1 MAGRLTDQIVFITG
15 ASRGIGRNIALELA
29 KEGAHIIVAARSVE
43 ENPRMPGTIYSVAK
57 EIKSLGTGARALP
70 VRCNLVDEE
79 SIQSAVGTA
88 RAEFGHIDV
97 LINNAGV
104 RPLTKLLELPL
115 RHWDLVWSVNA
126 RGAFLCTKLIVPQM
140 IERRHGTVIN
150 VSSGA
155 ARQGMADRAIYCIT
169 KRADE
174 LMAEV
179 LELEEGGQGVRFF
192 SLQPERMVVTEG
204 ARLTGVA
211 RPGVETEPPET
222 MGQAALWLIA
232 ESPAELSGKHFYS
245 QSILRDVA
253 NNRLPDPIAT

>member
-1 MAGRLTDQIVFITG
+1 MAGKLIDQVVFITG

-29 KEGAHIIVAARSVE
+29 KEEAHIVVAARSIE

-57 EIKSLGTGARALP
+57 EIESLGTGARALP

-79 SIQSAVGTA
+79 SIRAAVGTA
-88 RAEFGHIDV
+88 MAEFGHIDV

-104 RPLTKLLELPL
+104 RPLTKLLDLPL

-150 VSSGA
+150 VSSRV
-155 ARQGMADRAIYCIT
+155 ARQGMIDRVIYCIT

-174 LMAEV
+174 LMVEV
-179 LELEEGGQGVRFF
+179 LKLEEGGQGVRLF
-192 SLQPERMVVTEG
+192 SLQPERMVATEG
-204 ARLTGVA
+204 ARLTGMA
-211 RPGVETEPPET
+211 RPGVESEPPEA
-222 MGQAALWLIA
+222 MGQAALWLVTEA
-232 ESPAELSGKHFYS
+232 PDELSGKHFYS
-245 QSILRDVA
+245 QLILRNVA
-253 NNRLPDPIAT
+253 DNKLPDPIVT